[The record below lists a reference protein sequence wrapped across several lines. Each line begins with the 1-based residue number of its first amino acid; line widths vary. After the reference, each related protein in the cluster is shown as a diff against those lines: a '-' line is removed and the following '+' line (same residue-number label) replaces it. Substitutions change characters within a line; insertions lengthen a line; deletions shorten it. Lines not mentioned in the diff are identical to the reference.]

1 MSEPE
6 LPPPTSMRLLEIFAA
21 MMGNRTTV
29 ATAEALGISQ
39 PAVSAGLRQL
49 ETQLGLT
56 LFERTGRH
64 LEPTFEARHLYEEIR
79 PLFGILRSFSMRA
92 RDLRAGKVGRLR
104 VIATPPPGYS
114 VVPAALRRFLAV
126 RPDVT
131 VSYDVRRL
139 NTVIH
144 AVETGQ
150 ADIGVG
156 LAEGRIPSVHN
167 EEIGRGQMVAL
178 LPGDHPLAAR
188 EAIDV
193 REFGAETFIGI
204 ERESNLGQ
212 LIANIFAAAH
222 AIYHPQ
228 LETRYCQ
235 TAAALVAS
243 GMGLSI
249 VDQWSAQPYLGQ
261 APGADGL
268 HGQAGLVVRPLV
280 HGNEIRCMMF
290 TRRGVPHSQLLK
302 DFMEELRIAGR

>member
-1 MSEPE
+1 MNEPE
-6 LPPPTSMRLLEIFAA
+6 LPQPTSMRLLEIFAA

-29 ATAEALGISQ
+29 ATAEVLGISQ

-79 PLFGILRSFSMRA
+79 PLFGIMRSFSMRA

-114 VVPAALRRFLAV
+114 IAPVALRRFLATH
-126 RPDVT
+126 PDVT

-139 NTVIH
+139 NNVVH

-150 ADIGVG
+150 ADIGIGLVG
-156 LAEGRIPSVHN
+156 GKIPSVNN

-178 LPGDHPLAAR
+178 LPSDHPLAQRA
-188 EAIDV
+188 AIDV
-193 REFGAETFIGI
+193 RDFGAETFVGI

-212 LIANIFAAAH
+212 LIADIFESAH
-222 AIYHPQ
+222 VIYHPQ

-235 TAAALVAS
+235 TAAALVAE
-243 GMGLSI
+243 GVGVSI
-249 VDQWSAQPYLGQ
+249 VDQWSAQPYVGK
-261 APGADGL
+261 APGKDGL
-268 HGQAGLVVRPLV
+268 HGQAGLVIRPLV
-280 HGNEIRCMMF
+280 HPSEIRCMVF

-302 DFMEELRIAGR
+302 DFMEELRPLGK